1 MTALIAPLLRLA
13 VASAAARTLR
23 NAAADVALRL
33 ALTLGAVLAGAV
45 GVLCFSYAGLT
56 LLERH
61 LDPAAAWAI
70 VGGLYAAAGLALYLV
85 ATRRRRGI

>member
-1 MTALIAPLLRLA
+1 MIAPLLRLA
-13 VASAAARTLR
+13 IASAAARTMR
-23 NAAADVALRL
+23 NAAADLALRL
-33 ALTLGAVLAGAV
+33 MLTLGAVIAGAI

-70 VGGLYAAAGLALYLV
+70 MGGLYAVAGLVLYLV
-85 ATRRRRGI
+85 ATRRRI

>member
-1 MTALIAPLLRLA
+1 LIAPLLRLA

-23 NAAADVALRL
+23 NAAAEVALRL
-33 ALTLGAVLAGAV
+33 MLTLGAVLAAAI

-56 LLERH
+56 LLERQ

-70 VGGLYAAAGLALYLV
+70 MGGLSAVASLAFYLV